1 MERKNILTPERV
13 RVMELIS
20 KEPRL
25 TNFYLSGGTALS
37 AFYFQHRDSEDLDFF
52 SFEPINWLVVQE
64 FMDMVKKDLGVKIMR
79 YEKVFDRNL
88 FFLTLPNKT
97 EFKLEFT
104 KYPFKHL
111 GKITK
116 QSGVKVD
123 SLRDIAANKFMAMI
137 ERFDPKDFVDMFFL
151 LKRYSLVTIRRDAEK
166 KFGSKVGDM
175 MLGSELAKVKRIQAL
190 PRMLKT
196 LTIEDLKVFFANEAR
211 KLGTNLLV

>member
-13 RVMELIS
+13 RVMELVS

-37 AFYFQHRDSEDLDFF
+37 AFYYQHRDSEDLDFF

-64 FMDMVKKDLGVKIMR
+64 FMDMVKKDLGVKTMR

-88 FFLTLPNKT
+88 FFLALPNKT
-97 EFKLEFT
+97 ELKLEFT

-151 LKRYSLVTIRRDAEK
+151 LKRYSLTTIRRDAEK

-190 PRMLKT
+190 PRMLKP
-196 LTIEDLKVFFANEAR
+196 LTVEDLKVFFASEAR